1 MVYTLVYIIEGGNA
15 MNQINT
21 TTAKL
26 FINGRSQAVRLPK
39 EYRFEGTEVFIH
51 RDPITGDIVLSRR
64 PSGPWKDFFAL
75 ADRSKVPA
83 DFLRDR
89 RDAPPQK
96 RDLF

>member
-1 MVYTLVYIIEGGNA
+1 MSRTN
-15 MNQINT
+15 
-21 TTAKL
+21 TAKL

-39 EYRFEGTEVFIH
+39 EYDIALKARKCLFIAIQ
-51 RDPITGDIVLSRR
+51 ITGDIVLSRR

-89 RDAPPQK
+89 KDAPPQK